1 MLKSKGRLFV
11 PFFLLSSLD
20 IFLAMSS
27 TLAFSVPAYPAPS
40 WLPGGHAQT
49 IYPATMMWKKMPA
62 YRRES
67 WITPDLDSI
76 VVDWVDGRAG
86 TPLVVLFHGL
96 EGSSRSHYATSL
108 FDYLYLQ
115 GWRGVVPHFRSCG
128 NAINRLP
135 RAYHAGDSA
144 EIDWVLCRIRA
155 QHPDVPIFAV
165 GVSLGGNALL
175 KWLGE
180 QGDAAAAVIDGAAA
194 VCAPMDLAA
203 TGVALDQG
211 FNRRVYTR
219 EFLRSLRKKTF
230 AKLKLVDNPF
240 LDQEGLRRATTLR
253 EFDDLV
259 TAPIHGFEGVEHYWQ
274 AASSKPY
281 LAAIRLPSLVIN
293 AKNDPFVPFES
304 LPSQA
309 DVSDHVTLMQTLE
322 GGHVGFV
329 SGGMPGHLQW
339 LPQTLHRFFQC
350 HLPR

>member
-1 MLKSKGRLFV
+1 MSCAI
-11 PFFLLSSLD
+11 PFE
-20 IFLAMSS
+20 
-27 TLAFSVPAYPAPS
+27 TTEYPAPA

-49 IYPATMMWKKMPA
+49 LYPATLMWKKTPI
-62 YRRES
+62 YRREA

-108 FDYLYLQ
+108 FDYLYPL

-128 NAINRLP
+128 NVLNRLP

-155 QHPDVPIFAV
+155 QNPDVPIFAV

-180 QGDAAAAVIDGAAA
+180 QGDAAAAVIDAAAA

-203 TGVALDQG
+203 TGEALDQG

-240 LDQEGLRRATTLR
+240 LDKEGLRRVNTLR
-253 EFDDLV
+253 EFDDLL
-259 TAPIHGFEGVEHYWQ
+259 TAPIHGFKSVEHYWQ
-274 AASSKPY
+274 EASSKPY
-281 LAAIRLPSLVIN
+281 LPLIRLPSLIIN

-304 LPSQA
+304 LPLPA
-309 DVSDHVTLMQTLE
+309 EVSNSVTLLQTLE

-329 SGGMPGHLQW
+329 SGAIPGQLQW
-339 LPQTLHRFFQC
+339 LPETLHRFFQC
-350 HLPR
+350 HLPLPR

>member
-1 MLKSKGRLFV
+1 MSRAT
-11 PFFLLSSLD
+11 PFKATEY
-20 IFLAMSS
+20 LAP
-27 TLAFSVPAYPAPS
+27 F

-49 IYPATMMWKKMPA
+49 LYPATFMWKKTPA

-108 FDYLYLQ
+108 FDYLYSL

-128 NAINRLP
+128 NVLNRLP

-155 QHPDVPIFAV
+155 QNPGVPIFAV

-180 QGDAAAAVIDGAAA
+180 QGDAAAAVIDAAAA
-194 VCAPMDLAA
+194 VCAPIDLAA
-203 TGVALDQG
+203 TSVSLDQG

-240 LDQEGLRRATTLR
+240 LDQEGLRRVNTLR
-253 EFDDLV
+253 AFDDLL
-259 TAPIHGFEGVEHYWQ
+259 TAPIHGFKSVEHYWQ
-274 AASSKPY
+274 EASSKPF
-281 LAAIRLPSLVIN
+281 LPLIRLPSLIIN

-304 LPSQA
+304 LPLPA
-309 DVSDHVTLMQTLE
+309 GVSNSVTLLHTLE

-329 SGGMPGHLQW
+329 SGAIPGQLQW
-339 LPQTLHRFFQC
+339 LPHTLHHFFQY
-350 HLPR
+350 HLPLPR

>member
-1 MLKSKGRLFV
+1 MSRAF
-11 PFFLLSSLD
+11 PFA
-20 IFLAMSS
+20 I
-27 TLAFSVPAYPAPS
+27 PAYSAPV

-49 IYPATMMWKKMPA
+49 IYPATLMWKKAPA

-96 EGSSRSHYATSL
+96 EGSSHSHYATSL
-108 FDYLYLQ
+108 FDFLYTQ

-128 NAINRLP
+128 NVINRLP

-180 QGDAAAAVIDGAAA
+180 QGDAAAAVINAAAA
-194 VCAPMDLAA
+194 VCSPMDLTA
-203 TGVALDQG
+203 TGNALDQG

-240 LDQEGLRRATTLR
+240 LDQHSLRLASTLR
-253 EFDDLV
+253 EFDHLV
-259 TAPIHGFEGVEHYWQ
+259 TAPVHGFKSVEHYWQ
-274 AASSKPY
+274 SASCKLY
-281 LAAIRLPSLVIN
+281 LPKISLPSLVIN
-293 AKNDPFVPFES
+293 TKNDPFVPAES
-304 LPSQA
+304 LPTQS
-309 DVSDHVTLMQTLE
+309 DVSGHVTLVQPLE
-322 GGHVGFV
+322 GGHVGFA
-329 SGGMPGHLQW
+329 SGAMPGKLQW
-339 LPQTLHRFFQC
+339 LPQTLHRFFQS
-350 HLPR
+350 HLPLPR